1 MIDWLQTHYIELFG
15 VLTGLVYV
23 YLEIKEN
30 IWLWPVG
37 ILTSAFFIIVFF
49 DSKFYADMGLQ
60 FYYLGVSIYGL
71 FVWLAKKDIDNSDIK
86 IRNIRR
92 KEIIKYLV
100 ASVLIYNI
108 IYYILA
114 KYTDSPLP
122 AWDSFTTA
130 LSIVATFMLAH
141 KIIEQWW
148 VWVLVNIVSL
158 GLYIY
163 KELYL
168 TAFLFVVYAIM
179 AVIGYME
186 WKKSLLPEK
195 NIGLDKL

>member
-1 MIDWLQTHYIELFG
+1 MINWLQTHYIELFG
-15 VLTGLVYV
+15 VLTGLIYV

-37 ILTSAFFIIVFF
+37 ILTSAFFIVVFF

-60 FYYLGVSIYGL
+60 FYYLAISIYGL
-71 FVWLAKKDIDNSDIK
+71 FIWIAKKDIDKSEIK
-86 IRNIRR
+86 IRNIRK
-92 KEIIKYLV
+92 KELIKYIIASILV
-100 ASVLIYNI
+100 YNV
-108 IYYILA
+108 IYYILV
-114 KYTDSPLP
+114 KFTDSPLP

-168 TAFLFVVYAIM
+168 TAFLFIVYAVM
-179 AVIGYME
+179 AVVGYME
-186 WKKSLLPEK
+186 WKKSLVEEK
-195 NIGLDKL
+195 APITNN

>member
-15 VLTGLVYV
+15 VLTGLIYI

-71 FVWLAKKDIDNSDIK
+71 IIWMTKRDIDHSEIK
-86 IRNIRR
+86 IRNIRK
-92 KEIIKYLV
+92 KELIKYLI
-100 ASVLIYNI
+100 STILIYNV
-108 IYYILA
+108 IYYILV

-122 AWDSFTTA
+122 AWDAFTTA

-148 VWVLVNIVSL
+148 VWVLVNVVSL

-168 TAFLFVVYAIM
+168 TAFLFIVYAIM
-179 AVIGYME
+179 AVVGYIE
-186 WKKSLLPEK
+186 WKKSLVVEEK
-195 NIGLDKL
+195 INI

>member
-1 MIDWLQTHYIELFG
+1 MIDWLQTHYIEIFG

-60 FYYLGVSIYGL
+60 FYYLVVSIYGL
-71 FVWLAKKDIDNSDIK
+71 IIWITKKDIDHSEIK
-86 IRNIRR
+86 IRNIR
-92 KEIIKYLV
+92 KIELIKY
-100 ASVLIYNI
+100 SIGTVLIYNI
-108 IYYILA
+108 IYYILI
-114 KYTDSPLP
+114 KFTDSPLP
-122 AWDSFTTA
+122 VWDSFTTA

-148 VWVLVNIVSL
+148 VWVIVNIVSL

-168 TAFLFVVYAIM
+168 TAFLFIVYAVM
-179 AVIGYME
+179 AVVGYIE
-186 WKKSLLPEK
+186 WRKSMRVEEK
-195 NIGLDKL
+195 NNVKS

>member
-1 MIDWLQTHYIELFG
+1 MIDWLQTHYVELFG
-15 VLTGLVYV
+15 VITGLIYV

-37 ILTSAFFIIVFF
+37 ILTSAFFIVVFF

-60 FYYLGVSIYGL
+60 FYYLVISIYGL
-71 FVWLAKKDIDNSDIK
+71 IIWIAKKDIDKSDIK
-86 IRNIRR
+86 IRNIRK
-92 KEIIKYLV
+92 KELIKYII
-100 ASVLIYNI
+100 ASVLVYNV
-108 IYYILA
+108 IYYILV
-114 KYTDSPLP
+114 KFTDSPLP
-122 AWDSFTTA
+122 GWDSFTTA

-179 AVIGYME
+179 AVVGYIE
-186 WKKSLLPEK
+186 WKKSLLEEQTSI
-195 NIGLDKL
+195 NN

>member
-1 MIDWLQTHYIELFG
+1 M
-15 VLTGLVYV
+15 
-23 YLEIKEN
+23 
-30 IWLWPVG
+30 G

-71 FVWLAKKDIDNSDIK
+71 IIWMSKRDIDNSEIK
-86 IRNIRR
+86 IRNIRK
-92 KEIIKYLV
+92 KELVKYII
-100 ASVLIYNI
+100 SSILIYNI
-108 IYYILA
+108 IYYILV
-114 KYTDSPLP
+114 KFTDSPLP

-168 TAFLFVVYAIM
+168 TAFLFVVYAAM
-179 AVIGYME
+179 AIIGYIE
-186 WKKSLLPEK
+186 WKKSMIAEEK
-195 NIGLDKL
+195 VKI

>member
-1 MIDWLQTHYIELFG
+1 MINWLQTHYIELFG
-15 VLTGLVYV
+15 VITGLIYI

-60 FYYLGVSIYGL
+60 FYYLGVSVYGL
-71 FVWLAKKDIDNSDIK
+71 FIWLAKRDIDNTEIK
-86 IRNIRR
+86 IRNIRK
-92 KEIIKYLV
+92 KELIKYSIATVLV
-100 ASVLIYNI
+100 YNV
-108 IYYILA
+108 IYYTLV
-114 KYTDSPLP
+114 KFTDSPLP

-130 LSIVATFMLAH
+130 LSIIATFMLAH

-168 TAFLFVVYAIM
+168 TAFLFIVYATM
-179 AVIGYME
+179 AVVGYIA
-186 WKKSLLPEK
+186 WKKSMIAEEK
-195 NIGLDKL
+195 VEI

>member
-15 VLTGLVYV
+15 VITGLIYV

-60 FYYLGVSIYGL
+60 FYYLGVSVYGL
-71 FVWLAKKDIDNSDIK
+71 IIWMTKRDIDHSEIK
-86 IRNIRR
+86 IRNIRK
-92 KEIIKYLV
+92 KELIKYSISTVLV
-100 ASVLIYNI
+100 YNI
-108 IYYILA
+108 IYYILV
-114 KYTDSPLP
+114 KFTDSPLP

-179 AVIGYME
+179 AVVGYIE
-186 WKKSLLPEK
+186 WKKSMMVKENAK
-195 NIGLDKL
+195 I